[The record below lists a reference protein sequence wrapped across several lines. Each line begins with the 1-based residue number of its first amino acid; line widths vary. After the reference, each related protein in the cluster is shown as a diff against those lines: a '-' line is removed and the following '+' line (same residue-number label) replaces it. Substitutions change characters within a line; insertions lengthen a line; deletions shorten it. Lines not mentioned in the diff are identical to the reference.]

1 MNVTGIRGMN
11 FNGPNRPG
19 PGRSSQNRPQRATHK
34 ENTSM
39 PELTDLIFI
48 GVIVAFFVIAG
59 LYAAFC
65 EKL

>member
-1 MNVTGIRGMN
+1 MECK
-11 FNGPNRPG
+11 GPNRPG
-19 PGRSSQNRPQRATHK
+19 PGRSSQKRPERGNHK
-34 ENTSM
+34 ETTSM
-39 PELTDLIFI
+39 SDLIFI

>member
-1 MNVTGIRGMN
+1 MKC
-11 FNGPNRPG
+11 NGPNRPG
-19 PGRSSQNRPQRATHK
+19 PGRSSRHRPERANHQ
-34 ENTSM
+34 ENIFM
-39 PELTDLIFI
+39 LDLVFI